1 MRDFIHMYFWQ
12 IENSNQGYLV
22 VVVPCVV
29 SSSIWDHLKNKQQES
44 FLDIPDVPNGSPE
57 TCSTCQLVYDL
68 TNLNLVFYVPKYFFV
83 KSFSRNFSWNWFHE
97 KNFSLGKRCIVFFF
111 FILGWRTL
119 VHSCWYNN
127 LTWYTSCKYIKR
139 KIGLVIFILI
149 FFRQKTLFFSWNY
162 LPHFVKRLPEDP

>member
-12 IENSNQGYLV
+12 IENSNQGYLVVV

-68 TNLNLVFYVPKYFFV
+68 TNLNLVFYV
-83 KSFSRNFSWNWFHE
+83 H
-97 KNFSLGKRCIVFFF
+97 
-111 FILGWRTL
+111 
-119 VHSCWYNN
+119 
-127 LTWYTSCKYIKR
+127 KYIHTSNIKIEFVIVVECTSSRKR
-139 KIGLVIFILI
+139 FLAYYGWQTSLKPKNKSGCNPQI
-149 FFRQKTLFFSWNY
+149 
-162 LPHFVKRLPEDP
+162 

>member
-12 IENSNQGYLV
+12 IENSNQGYLVVVV

-68 TNLNLVFYVPKYFFV
+68 TNLNLVFYVHIYSYLKPK
-83 KSFSRNFSWNWFHE
+83 N
-97 KNFSLGKRCIVFFF
+97 
-111 FILGWRTL
+111 
-119 VHSCWYNN
+119 
-127 LTWYTSCKYIKR
+127 
-139 KIGLVIFILI
+139 
-149 FFRQKTLFFSWNY
+149 
-162 LPHFVKRLPEDP
+162 

>member
-12 IENSNQGYLV
+12 IENSNQGYL

-83 KSFSRNFSWNWFHE
+83 KLISR
-97 KNFSLGKRCIVFFF
+97 K
-111 FILGWRTL
+111 
-119 VHSCWYNN
+119 
-127 LTWYTSCKYIKR
+127 KYK
-139 KIGLVIFILI
+139 
-149 FFRQKTLFFSWNY
+149 Y
-162 LPHFVKRLPEDP
+162 Y